1 MYFHKIVLIRE
12 LIISFNS
19 TELQYILYNN
29 VINSLTVLTL
39 PIQRIFRTIPTRIFP
54 TIISQFIYLFKYRDF
69 LCATYLYFLYQLR
82 LNDYFVPFLKKL
94 DHLMKKKKM

>member
-39 PIQRIFRTIPTRIFP
+39 PIQRIFLTIPTRI
-54 TIISQFIYLFKYRDF
+54 
-69 LCATYLYFLYQLR
+69 
-82 LNDYFVPFLKKL
+82 
-94 DHLMKKKKM
+94 